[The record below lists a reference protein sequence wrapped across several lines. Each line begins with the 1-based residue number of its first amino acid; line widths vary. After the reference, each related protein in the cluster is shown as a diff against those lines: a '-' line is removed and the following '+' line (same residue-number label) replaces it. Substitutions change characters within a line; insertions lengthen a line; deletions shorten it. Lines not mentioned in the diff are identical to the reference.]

1 MIIGRTIP
9 PAAAPLGA
17 VDLCHGLVG
26 LAASRRALERLEQ
39 EIAQQ
44 LRVRHVFLVSSGT
57 AALTLTL
64 KALAASSSRTG
75 VVVPGYTCF
84 SVPGAVVHAGLRPV
98 PCDID
103 AATFDFDHSNLAQT
117 IDDSTLCVIAHHL
130 FGVPSDVA
138 RTRALCHSRGV
149 LVVEDAAQGLGV
161 TSKGV
166 PAGTIGDVGIFSFG
180 RGKSV
185 TAGGGGAIVT
195 NSDEL
200 ADAIRG
206 QCDDM
211 KCPAP
216 LQTIADFLMVVAMA
230 VFIRPALYWLPA
242 ALPFLRLGETFF
254 PAHVTIRRMSGMQA
268 GLLRCWQRRL
278 RVSNRVGMRTAVALG
293 KRLGIAW
300 PAHPYLRLPIYASSP
315 AEKRALLARSRRLG
329 LGLSGGYPLAVDQI
343 PQLTAWVSGVRCPR
357 ARHVAAHLLTLPVH
371 HWLRTRDRRAI
382 CECLRRSGARRTYP
396 PQEMQRAS

>member
-1 MIIGRTIP
+1 MRIGRTVP

-17 VDLCHGLVG
+17 ADLWQGLVG
-26 LAASRRALERLEQ
+26 LATSRRALERLEH
-39 EIAQQ
+39 EIAQH

-64 KALAASSSRTG
+64 RAVASSSMRTR

-84 SVPGAVVHAGLRPV
+84 SVPGAVVHAGLQPA

-103 AATFDFDHSNLAQT
+103 AETFDFDHSNLAQT
-117 IDDSTLCVIAHHL
+117 IDDNTLCVIAHHL

-149 LVVEDAAQGLGV
+149 LVIEDAAQGLGV
-161 TSKGV
+161 MSRGV

-195 NSDEL
+195 NSDAVAE
-200 ADAIRG
+200 AIRRLLV
-206 QCDDM
+206 DVTSPSRLESM
-211 KCPAP
+211 V
-216 LQTIADFLMVVAMA
+216 DFLMVVAMA
-230 VFIRPALYWLPA
+230 IFIRPTLYWLPA
-242 ALPFLRLGETFF
+242 ALPFLQLGETLF
-254 PAHVTIRRMSGMQA
+254 PAHVTIRRLSGMQA
-268 GLLRCWQRRL
+268 GLLRGWRRRL
-278 RVSNRVGMRTAVALG
+278 ALSNRVRMRTAMTFG

-300 PAHPYLRLPIYASSP
+300 PAHPYLRLPIFASCP

-329 LGLSGGYPLAVDQI
+329 LGLSGGYPSAVDQI
-343 PQLTAWVSGVRCPR
+343 PQLAAWVTDVRCPR
-357 ARHVAAHLLTLPVH
+357 ARHVAQHLLTLPVH

-382 CECLRRSGARRTYP
+382 CHSLRAVARRTCP
-396 PQEMQRAS
+396 PQEMQHAS

>member
-1 MIIGRTIP
+1 MRIRRTVP

-17 VDLCHGLVG
+17 VDLWQGLVG
-26 LAASRRALERLEQ
+26 LVASRRALERLER
-39 EIAQQ
+39 EIAQR

-64 KALAASSSRTG
+64 KAIAASSSRTG

-103 AATFDFDHSNLAQT
+103 ATTFDFDHANLAQT
-117 IDDSTLCVIAHHL
+117 VDDNTLCVIAHHL

-149 LVVEDAAQGLGV
+149 LVVEDAAQGLG
-161 TSKGV
+161 TMSKGV
-166 PAGTIGDVGIFSFG
+166 AAGTIGDVGIFSFG

-185 TAGGGGAIVT
+185 TAGGGGAIAT
-195 NSDEL
+195 NSDAL
-200 ADAIRG
+200 ADAIRRHY
-206 QCDDM
+206 DDV
-211 KCPAP
+211 KCPTP
-216 LQTIADFLMVVAMA
+216 LHTIADFLMVVAMA
-230 VFIRPALYWLPA
+230 VFIRPALYWLPT

-254 PAHVTIRRMSGMQA
+254 PAHVTIRRMSGLQA
-268 GLLRCWQRRL
+268 GLLRCWQSRL
-278 RVSNRVGMRTAVALG
+278 RVSNRVGMRTAVVLG

-300 PAHPYLRLPIYASSP
+300 PVHPYLRLPIFASSP

-329 LGLSGGYPLAVDQI
+329 LGLSGGYPSAVDQI
-343 PQLTAWVSGVRCPR
+343 PQLAAWVSGVRCPR

-371 HWLRTRDRRAI
+371 HWLRTRDRLAI
-382 CECLRRSGARRTYP
+382 CRCLRSVARRTSP
-396 PQEMQRAS
+396 PHEMPRAS

>member
-1 MIIGRTIP
+1 MRIGRTIP

-17 VDLCHGLVG
+17 VDLWQGLVG
-26 LAASRRALERLEQ
+26 LARGRRALEQLEQ
-39 EIAQQ
+39 DIAQQ
-44 LRVRHVFLVSSGT
+44 LRVGHVFLVSSGT

-64 KALAASSSRTG
+64 RALAAGSSRTG

-103 AATFDFDHSNLAQT
+103 AATFDFDDSSLART
-117 IDDSTLCVIAHHL
+117 IDDDTLCVIAHHL

-149 LVVEDAAQGLGV
+149 VVIEDAAQGFGLM
-161 TSKGV
+161 SKGV

-195 NSDEL
+195 NSDAV
-200 ADAIRG
+200 ADAIRRHY
-206 QCDDM
+206 DEVSR
-211 KCPAP
+211 PAP
-216 LQTIADFLMVVAMA
+216 VETIADFLMVVAMA
-230 VFIRPALYWLPA
+230 LFIRPALYWLPA
-242 ALPFLRLGETFF
+242 ALPFLRLGETIF

-268 GLLRCWQRRL
+268 GLLRHWRRRL
-278 RVSNRVGMRTAVALG
+278 RVSNRVRTRMAMALG

-300 PAHPYLRLPIYASSP
+300 PAHPYLRLPIFASCP
-315 AEKRALLARSRRLG
+315 AEKRALLARSRQLG
-329 LGLSGGYPLAVDQI
+329 LGLSGGYPSAVDQI
-343 PQLTAWVSGVRCPR
+343 PQLAAWVSGVRCPR
-357 ARHVAAHLLTLPVH
+357 ARHLAEHLLTLPVH

-382 CECLRRSGARRTYP
+382 CECLRAVARRTCP
-396 PQEMQRAS
+396 PQEIQHAS

>member
-1 MIIGRTIP
+1 
-9 PAAAPLGA
+9 
-17 VDLCHGLVG
+17 VG
-26 LAASRRALERLEQ
+26 RRALEQLER
-39 EIAQQ
+39 EIAEQ

-103 AATFDFDHSNLAQT
+103 ATTFDFDHSNLTQT
-117 IDDSTLCVIAHHL
+117 IDDTTLCVVAHHL
-130 FGVPSDVA
+130 FGMPSDVA

-149 LVVEDAAQGLGV
+149 LVVEDAAQGLGAM
-161 TSKGV
+161 SKGR

-195 NSDEL
+195 NSDAL
-200 ADAIRG
+200 AEAIRR
-206 QCDDM
+206 QYDDV
-211 KCPAP
+211 KYPAP
-216 LQTIADFLMVVAMA
+216 LETIVDFLMVVAMA

-242 ALPFLRLGETFF
+242 ALPFLRLGETVF
-254 PAHVTIRRMSGMQA
+254 PEHVTIRRMSGMQA
-268 GLLRCWQRRL
+268 GLLRSWQTRL
-278 RVSNRVGMRTAVALG
+278 RVSNRVGMRTAVVLG
-293 KRLGIAW
+293 KRLGIEW
-300 PAHPYLRLPIYASSP
+300 PTHPYLRLPIFASSP

-329 LGLSGGYPLAVDQI
+329 LGLSGGYPSAVDQI
-343 PQLTAWVSGVRCPR
+343 PQLAAWVNGVKCPR

-382 CECLRRSGARRTYP
+382 CRCLHRLARRTFP
-396 PQEMQRAS
+396 PREMQRAS